1 MQFTLTSSSNSAQ
14 NSQFSVFKFGDQQI
28 RVVEKDGE
36 PWFVAVDICRALNLQ
51 NPTKSLKVL
60 ASNEKDKADLNNPNF
75 KLGYKGNLSEI
86 NIVSESGLYV
96 LILRCKDAVTEG
108 SPAYNFR
115 LWVTQEV
122 LPAIRKTGKY
132 HVDEPRFD
140 KDGRCPH
147 CGLRPIPSDAVV
159 LESVFCDALLNVIY
173 LHRYLFRDCHQ
184 ATYDFLARMKSPLAP
199 RYWEMLND
207 TTIIGVEQRL
217 ANKGYCLN
225 KLPWFREWMASNLK
239 RTA

>member
-1 MQFTLTSSSNSAQ
+1 MQFTLTPSSVSAQ
-14 NSQFSVFKFGDQQI
+14 NSQFSIFKFGDQQI

-36 PWFVAVDICRALNLQ
+36 PWFVARDVCKAIDVKNTTDAL
-51 NPTKSLKVL
+51 KSL
-60 ASNEKDKADLNNPNF
+60 NENERARFN
-75 KLGYKGNLSEI
+75 LGRQGFANL
-86 NIVSESGLYV
+86 VSESGLYV
-96 LILRCKDAVTEG
+96 LILRCRNAVTKG

-132 HVDEPRFD
+132 HANEPKFD
-140 KDGRCPH
+140 KNGRCPH

-225 KLPWFREWMASNLK
+225 KLPWFRE
-239 RTA
+239 